1 MKKEVIFDN
10 IEELTE
16 DDLAVLFED
25 EYEELIEMDTE
36 RKEFLLSMIR
46 K

>member
-10 IEELTE
+10 IDELTE
-16 DDLAVLFED
+16 DDLSVLFED

-36 RKEFLLSMIR
+36 RKE
-46 K
+46 

>member
-1 MKKEVIFDN
+1 MRKEVIFDN
-10 IEELTE
+10 IDELTE

-36 RKEFLLSMIR
+36 RKE
-46 K
+46 

>member
-1 MKKEVIFDN
+1 MRKEVIFDSTS
-10 IEELTE
+10 ELTE

-36 RKEFLLSMIR
+36 RKE
-46 K
+46 

>member
-10 IEELTE
+10 IDELTE

-25 EYEELIEMDTE
+25 EYEKLIEMDTE
-36 RKEFLLSMIR
+36 RKE
-46 K
+46 

>member
-10 IEELTE
+10 IDELTE

-36 RKEFLLSMIR
+36 RKE
-46 K
+46 